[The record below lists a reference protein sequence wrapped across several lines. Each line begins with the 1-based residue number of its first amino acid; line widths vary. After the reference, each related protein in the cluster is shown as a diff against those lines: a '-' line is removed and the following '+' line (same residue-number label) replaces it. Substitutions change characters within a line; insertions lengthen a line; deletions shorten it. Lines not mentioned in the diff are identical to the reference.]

1 MIFAVG
7 KEKLLA
13 NRIFFAVQLYLLAS
27 SHALSACGEVFFFLE
42 KKILYFYFENIIY
55 KCFFLEKKNLI
66 YK

>member
-27 SHALSACGEVFFFLE
+27 SHALNACGEVFFF
-42 KKILYFYFENIIY
+42 FR
-55 KCFFLEKKNLI
+55 KKNLVFLF
-66 YK
+66 